1 MPVQL
6 FVFATVWVTA
16 LLAIL
21 IVAMIG
27 ARSSMTKLL
36 MLDTVTLCLA
46 TLLIL
51 YSDSVNE
58 AYYVDAA
65 LALAL
70 LSFIGTIAAARFF
83 GDRRVF

>member
-16 LLAIL
+16 LIAALVIG
-21 IVAMIG
+21 MIG

-51 YSDSVNE
+51 YSDSVNRP
-58 AYYVDAA
+58 YYVDAA

-70 LSFIGTIAAARFF
+70 LSFIGTIAAAHYY
-83 GDRRVF
+83 GDRKVF

>member
-6 FVFATVWVTA
+6 FVIAAAWVTM
-16 LLAIL
+16 L
-21 IVAMIG
+21 IVALVVSMIG
-27 ARSSMTKLL
+27 VRSNMTKVL
-36 MLDTVTLCLA
+36 MLDTITLCLA

-51 YSDSVNE
+51 YSDAVNRP
-58 AYYVDAA
+58 YYVDGA

-70 LSFIGTIAAARFF
+70 LSFIGTIAAAHFY